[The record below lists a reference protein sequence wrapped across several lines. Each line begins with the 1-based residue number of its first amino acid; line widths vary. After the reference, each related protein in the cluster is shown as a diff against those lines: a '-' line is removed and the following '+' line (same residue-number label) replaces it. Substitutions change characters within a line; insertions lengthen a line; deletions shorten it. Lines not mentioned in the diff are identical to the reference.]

1 MLWGLLLMLWSSS
14 GSSSLGSSTVMAALR
29 KSFFQDSQHSSDV
42 IKQPLLCSD
51 FWLENLKRV
60 KFDSRDRF
68 VSVLI
73 FNLSVPSAV
82 VSVKHFSP
90 WEWHQILG
98 VKHKQ
103 SCQML
108 VDQEPVLKAC
118 PSFRGF
124 RSWTFFSSLNIVFWI
139 FNWLVNSNCYI
150 GMEECYGPD
159 SLAGISAIVRSGSE
173 C

>member
-1 MLWGLLLMLWSSS
+1 MRTFPGAVKQFRLIQPWEQHGDGSPEEILL
-14 GSSSLGSSTVMAALR
+14 
-29 KSFFQDSQHSSDV
+29 HSSDV

-68 VSVLI
+68 VSILI
-73 FNLSVPSAV
+73 FSLSVPSA
-82 VSVKHFSP
+82 KHFSP
-90 WEWHQILG
+90 WEWHRILG
-98 VKHKQ
+98 LKHKE

-108 VDQEPVLKAC
+108 VDQEPVLKSL
-118 PSFRGF
+118 SFFQGF
-124 RSWTFFSSLNIVFWI
+124 YCASWTFFSSLNIVFWI
-139 FNWLVNSNCYI
+139 FNWLINSNCYI
-150 GMEECYGPD
+150 GMEKCYGPD

>member
-1 MLWGLLLMLWSSS
+1 MLWGLFLMLWSSS
-14 GSSSLGSSTVMAALR
+14 GSSSLGSNTVMAALR

-51 FWLENLKRV
+51 FRLESLKRV
-60 KFDSRDRF
+60 KFDSRGRF
-68 VSVLI
+68 VSILI
-73 FNLSVPSAV
+73 FNLSVLSA
-82 VSVKHFSP
+82 KHFP
-90 WEWHQILG
+90 PREWHRILG
-98 VKHKQ
+98 LKHKQ

-124 RSWTFFSSLNIVFWI
+124 IVHHELFFSSLNIVFWI
-139 FNWLVNSNCYI
+139 FNWLINSNCYI
-150 GMEECYGPD
+150 GMEKCYGPD